1 MAAINATFAPASYR
15 SGKKNQRMG
24 VPLRRIAPLGP
35 YMGYGFSSQW
45 HGLLYRGPLS
55 GSRAPQGKSSHEP
68 AIGTRRNSNGM
79 RTSWRHWS
87 AGSDEVLNVVL

>member
-35 YMGYGFSSQW
+35 YMGYGFSS
-45 HGLLYRGPLS
+45 
-55 GSRAPQGKSSHEP
+55 
-68 AIGTRRNSNGM
+68 
-79 RTSWRHWS
+79 
-87 AGSDEVLNVVL
+87 